1 MKGTGKKNGRKRVS
15 DLKGNL
21 RQKAKSGFFYYR
33 LTIANGQRRE
43 FALKT
48 ADYDEAHRKAM
59 EIDSVWLAPTPDV
72 AIAQIN
78 AIKGFSKKA
87 QNLPFSDVWAKYSVH
102 PLRATPRTVSEQGA
116 YRSTFLEFVEFIDR
130 LNKERGQHRAQIGG
144 VGDITFEVCEKF
156 SDYLKTTNL
165 AVDTHNRK
173 IKRLRK
179 IFQCVKDYYDGEN
192 PFRST
197 TLLRKPSEE
206 QDSIVQ
212 RKAFTKDE
220 INRIKEVLADDVHKI
235 INKAELRVAFI
246 IGMYTGQRLKDCVL
260 LQWQNVDMAVKRIWV
275 KQFKTGKKVSIPIA
289 GELYDVLK
297 EAETWRVNQYILP
310 RTASRYNTENKEGK
324 NTGNG
329 LVDIDVLRVIRW
341 IGLEPSVD
349 VPGRKKKMTIYG
361 FHSLRHTFASFCA
374 EAGVPKSVLLSILG
388 TESEIADKYYIHVGD
403 ESQRKAIEAISGKIS
418 EKSPQD
424 RINEV
429 LTLLAEKPAPSEELL
444 RIIRDILVSHK
455 GDTKHGDEEERT
467 GDN

>member
-1 MKGTGKKNGRKRVS
+1 MKGIVKKTNGKRKVS

-21 RQKAKSGFFYYR
+21 RQKAKGGFYYYR
-33 LTIANGQRRE
+33 LTIANGQRKE

-48 ADYDEAHRKAM
+48 ADFDEAHKKAS
-59 EIDSVWLAPTPDV
+59 ELDTVWLSPNADV

-116 YRSTFLEFVEFIDR
+116 YRSTFQEFVEFVDN
-130 LNKERGQHRAQIGG
+130 LNHERGNNRTVIAG
-144 VGDITFEVCEKF
+144 VGDVTFEVCEEF
-156 SDYLKTTNL
+156 SNYLKTTNL

-173 IKRLRK
+173 MKRMRK
-179 IFQCVKDYYDGEN
+179 IFDCIKDYYDGDN
-192 PFRST
+192 PFRSSA
-197 TLLRKPSEE
+197 LLRRPSEE

-212 RKAFTKDE
+212 RKAFTKEE
-220 INRIKEVLADDVHKI
+220 INKLKEVLADNEHKI

-260 LQWQNVDMAVKRIWV
+260 LQWQYVDMAVKRIWV
-275 KQFKTGKKVSIPIA
+275 TQFKTGKKVSIPIA

-297 EAETWRVNQYILP
+297 EAEAWRTNQYILP
-310 RTASRYNTENKEGK
+310 LTAARYNTENKEGK

-329 LVDIDVLRVIRW
+329 LVDIDVMRVIRW
-341 IGLEPSVD
+341 IGLEPSVA
-349 VPGRKKKMTIYG
+349 VPGRKKKMTVYG

-388 TESEIADKYYIHVGD
+388 TESDIADKYYIHVGE
-403 ESQRKAIEAISGKIS
+403 ESQRKAIEAISGRIS

-424 RINEV
+424 KIDEV
-429 LTLLAEKPAPSEELL
+429 LALLDAKPEPSEELL
-444 RIIRDILVSHK
+444 DKISDILK
-455 GDTKHGDEEERT
+455 
-467 GDN
+467 

>member
-1 MKGTGKKNGRKRVS
+1 MSDAGKRTNGRRKVS

-21 RQKAKSGFFYYR
+21 RQKTRGGSFYYR
-33 LTIANGQRRE
+33 LTVANGQRKE

-48 ADYDEAHRKAM
+48 ADFDEARRKA
-59 EIDSVWLAPTPDV
+59 EELDSIWIAPTADV

-87 QNLPFSDVWAKYSVH
+87 QNLPFSEAWDKYSVH
-102 PLRATPRTVSEQGA
+102 PLRAMPRTVSEKGA
-116 YRSTFLEFVEFIDR
+116 YRSTYQEFVEFVDR
-130 LNKERGQHRAQIGG
+130 LNHERGSNRVVISG
-144 VGDITFEVCEKF
+144 VGDVSFEVCEAF
-156 SDYLKTTNL
+156 SAYLKTTNL

-179 IFQCVKDYYDGEN
+179 IFGCLKEYYDGEN
-192 PFRST
+192 PFRSSA
-197 TLLRKPSEE
+197 LLRKPSEE

-220 INRIKEVLADDVHKI
+220 INKLKEVLADNVHRI
-235 INKAELRVAFI
+235 INKAELRIAFI

-260 LQWQNVDMAVKRIWV
+260 LQWQNVDMSVKRIWV

-297 EAETWRVNQYILP
+297 EAEAWRTNQYVLP
-310 RTASRYNTENKEGK
+310 LTAARYNTENREGK

-329 LVDIDVLRVIRW
+329 LVDIDVVRVIRW

-349 VPGRKKKMTIYG
+349 VPGRKKKMTVYG

-388 TESEIADKYYIHVGD
+388 TESEIADKYYIHVGE
-403 ESQRKAIEAISGKIS
+403 ESQRKAIEAISGRIS

-424 RINEV
+424 KINEV
-429 LTLLAEKPAPSEELL
+429 LALLDSTPWPSGEL
-444 RIIRDILVSHK
+444 IEQIRSILL
-455 GDTKHGDEEERT
+455 
-467 GDN
+467 

>member
-1 MKGTGKKNGRKRVS
+1 MS

-21 RQKAKSGFFYYR
+21 RQKIRGGSFYYR
-33 LTIANGQRRE
+33 LTVANGQRKE

-48 ADYDEAHRKAM
+48 ADFDEARRKA
-59 EIDSVWLAPTPDV
+59 EELDSIWIAPTADV

-87 QNLPFSDVWAKYSVH
+87 QNLPFSEAWDKYSVH
-102 PLRATPRTVSEQGA
+102 PLRAMPRTVSEKGA
-116 YRSTFLEFVEFIDR
+116 YRSTYQEFIEFVDR
-130 LNKERGQHRAQIGG
+130 RNHERGSNRVVISG
-144 VGDITFEVCEKF
+144 VGDVSFEVCEAF
-156 SDYLKTTNL
+156 SAYLKTTNL

-179 IFQCVKDYYDGEN
+179 IFGCLKEYYDGEN
-192 PFRST
+192 PFRSSA
-197 TLLRKPSEE
+197 LLRKPSEE

-220 INRIKEVLADDVHKI
+220 INKLKEVLADNVHRI
-235 INKAELRVAFI
+235 INKAELRIAFI

-260 LQWQNVDMAVKRIWV
+260 LQWQNVDMSVKRIWV

-297 EAETWRVNQYILP
+297 EAEAWRTNQYVLP
-310 RTASRYNTENKEGK
+310 LTAARYNTENREGK

-329 LVDIDVLRVIRW
+329 LVDIDVVRVIRW

-349 VPGRKKKMTIYG
+349 VPGRKKKMTVYG

-388 TESEIADKYYIHVGD
+388 TESEIADKYYIHVGE
-403 ESQRKAIEAISGKIS
+403 ESQRKAIEAISGRIS

-424 RINEV
+424 KINEV
-429 LTLLAEKPAPSEELL
+429 LALLDSTPEPSRELMNQ
-444 RIIRDILVSHK
+444 IREILL
-455 GDTKHGDEEERT
+455 
-467 GDN
+467 

>member
-1 MKGTGKKNGRKRVS
+1 MS

-21 RQKAKSGFFYYR
+21 RQKIRGGSFYYR
-33 LTIANGQRRE
+33 LTVANGQRKE

-48 ADYDEAHRKAM
+48 ADFDEARRKA
-59 EIDSVWLAPTPDV
+59 EELDSIWIAPTADV

-87 QNLPFSDVWAKYSVH
+87 QNLPFSEAWDKYSVH
-102 PLRATPRTVSEQGA
+102 PLRAMPRTVSEQGA
-116 YRSTFLEFVEFIDR
+116 YRSTFAEFVEFVDR
-130 LNKERGQHRAQIGG
+130 LNHERGSNRVVISG
-144 VGDITFEVCEKF
+144 VGDVSFEVCEAF
-156 SDYLKTTNL
+156 SAYLKTTNL

-179 IFQCVKDYYDGEN
+179 IFGCLKEYYDGEN
-192 PFRST
+192 PFRSSA
-197 TLLRKPSEE
+197 LLRKPSEE

-220 INRIKEVLADDVHKI
+220 INKLKEVLADNVHRI
-235 INKAELRVAFI
+235 INKAELRIAFI

-260 LQWQNVDMAVKRIWV
+260 LQWQNVDMSVKRIWV

-297 EAETWRVNQYILP
+297 EAEAWRTNQYVLP
-310 RTASRYNTENKEGK
+310 LTAARYNTENREGK

-329 LVDIDVLRVIRW
+329 LVDIDVVRVIRW

-349 VPGRKKKMTIYG
+349 VPGRKKKMTVYG

-388 TESEIADKYYIHVGD
+388 TESEIADKYYIHVGE
-403 ESQRKAIEAISGKIS
+403 ESQRKAIEAISGRIS

-424 RINEV
+424 KINEV
-429 LTLLAEKPAPSEELL
+429 LALLDSTSKPSREL
-444 RIIRDILVSHK
+444 IEQIRSILQ
-455 GDTKHGDEEERT
+455 
-467 GDN
+467 

>member
-1 MKGTGKKNGRKRVS
+1 MS

-21 RQKAKSGFFYYR
+21 RQKIRGGSFYYR
-33 LTIANGQRRE
+33 LTVANGQRKE

-48 ADYDEAHRKAM
+48 ADFDEARRKA
-59 EIDSVWLAPTPDV
+59 EELDSIWIAPTADV

-87 QNLPFSDVWAKYSVH
+87 QNLPFSEAWDKYSVH
-102 PLRATPRTVSEQGA
+102 PLRAMPRTVSEKGA
-116 YRSTFLEFVEFIDR
+116 YRSTYQEFVEFVDR
-130 LNKERGQHRAQIGG
+130 RNHERGSNRVVISG
-144 VGDITFEVCEKF
+144 VGDVSFEVCEAF
-156 SDYLKTTNL
+156 SAYLKTTNL

-179 IFQCVKDYYDGEN
+179 IFGCLKEYYDGEN
-192 PFRST
+192 PFRSSA
-197 TLLRKPSEE
+197 LLRKPSEE

-220 INRIKEVLADDVHKI
+220 INKLKEVLADNVHRI
-235 INKAELRVAFI
+235 INKAELRIAFI

-260 LQWQNVDMAVKRIWV
+260 LQWQNVDMSVKRIWV

-297 EAETWRVNQYILP
+297 EAEAWRTNQYVLP
-310 RTASRYNTENKEGK
+310 LTAARYNTENREGK

-329 LVDIDVLRVIRW
+329 LVDIDVVRVIRW

-349 VPGRKKKMTIYG
+349 VQGRKKKMTVYG

-388 TESEIADKYYIHVGD
+388 TESEIADKYYIHVGE
-403 ESQRKAIEAISGKIS
+403 ESQRKAIEAISGRIS

-424 RINEV
+424 KINEV
-429 LTLLAEKPAPSEELL
+429 LALLDSTPEPSRELMNQ
-444 RIIRDILVSHK
+444 IREILL
-455 GDTKHGDEEERT
+455 
-467 GDN
+467 